1 MIKTAIVLMVSLFT
15 KLFNFILKH
24 EYFPKDWCRGF
35 IIPIFKSGDQ
45 MNPSNYRGI
54 TISSCFGKVFTG
66 IMNQRL
72 VNFASSQNIFVDEQ
86 IGFMKNCRT
95 ADHIFVLKTLLE
107 ICKTKKDSL
116 FCCFVDFRKAFD
128 LVWRNGLFYKLLEYN
143 VSSKF
148 VHILQSMYSQLQSR
162 VRTNEGYC
170 SHFFN
175 SQVGTRQGCNLSP
188 TLFNLYLN
196 DFPKLLTG
204 CDPIKMGSKMINIL
218 MYADDIVLVSKSS
231 QGLQKALDILHSYC
245 HNWRISLNLQ
255 KTKIMIFNKKKL
267 SDKTFHFGCETISE
281 CNSYNYLGILITPNG
296 SFKTAVKNLENKARK
311 AWFSVKGSLQNLGA
325 LPVPTV
331 IKLFDNLVKPILLYG
346 SEVWGLWYITN
357 TKSIDVSKIIANEQY
372 EFEKLHTK
380 FCKQS
385 LLVHKKTNNMAAR
398 SEMGRYPLV
407 LSVILSCIN
416 YFFYICT
423 KGENSLVFQAL
434 KTQLSN
440 TNSQYVNVLKK
451 IFQYLN
457 INDYNIYD
465 ARATLQ
471 NLQENY
477 ESIYHDYMSSHTK
490 LKIFNSIK
498 RCYSRPKYLDIVKSS
513 DRCSLTKLR
522 LSAHSLPIEIGRYK
536 NIDQKNRFCDVCDSK
551 CIGDEYH
558 LLFNCSNQHLVKLR
572 DIFLKQIYNKCDQLK
587 SLPTYQQFL
596 YLMSAYDVSVIET
609 FCNYVNK
616 ILACYSDQK

>member
-1 MIKTAIVLMVSLFT
+1 
-15 KLFNFILKH
+15 
-24 EYFPKDWCRGF
+24 
-35 IIPIFKSGDQ
+35 
-45 MNPSNYRGI
+45 
-54 TISSCFGKVFTG
+54 
-66 IMNQRL
+66 
-72 VNFASSQNIFVDEQ
+72 
-86 IGFMKNCRT
+86 
-95 ADHIFVLKTLLE
+95 
-107 ICKTKKDSL
+107 
-116 FCCFVDFRKAFD
+116 
-128 LVWRNGLFYKLLEYN
+128 
-143 VSSKF
+143 
-148 VHILQSMYSQLQSR
+148 
-162 VRTNEGYC
+162 
-170 SHFFN
+170 
-175 SQVGTRQGCNLSP
+175 
-188 TLFNLYLN
+188 
-196 DFPKLLTG
+196 
-204 CDPIKMGSKMINIL
+204 
-218 MYADDIVLVSKSS
+218 
-231 QGLQKALDILHSYC
+231 
-245 HNWRISLNLQ
+245 
-255 KTKIMIFNKKKL
+255 
-267 SDKTFHFGCETISE
+267 
-281 CNSYNYLGILITPNG
+281 
-296 SFKTAVKNLENKARK
+296 
-311 AWFSVKGSLQNLGA
+311 
-325 LPVPTV
+325 
-331 IKLFDNLVKPILLYG
+331 
-346 SEVWGLWYITN
+346 
-357 TKSIDVSKIIANEQY
+357 
-372 EFEKLHTK
+372 
-380 FCKQS
+380 
-385 LLVHKKTNNMAAR
+385 MAAR

-498 RCYSRPKYLDIVKSS
+498 RCYSRPKYIDIVKSS

-536 NIDQKNRFCDVCDSK
+536 NIDQKNRLCDVCDSK

-572 DIFLKQIYNKCDQLK
+572 DIFLKQIYNKCDQLE
-587 SLPTYQQFL
+587 SLPPYQQFL